1 MLPALEIS
9 LETHVPKYTQ
19 VVNAITDAIR
29 RGKLK
34 KGQRIAS
41 INEFS
46 EEHFVSRVT
55 VEKAYNILRNKGTLV
70 SVKGK
75 GFYIKKVDFDEPV
88 KVLLLFNKISNY
100 KRQIYQS
107 FFKTLGANAIVDLKI
122 HHFNV
127 QILKSLVEKHI
138 NDYDY
143 FVIMPYFY
151 ENVNE
156 AIDIIKS
163 IPLQQLIIIDR
174 QIPQF
179 DPKCGTVYQDFE
191 NDIVQAL
198 EKGLDLLGKYSK
210 LYFVHSNMIP
220 YPPEMVRGF
229 RKFCMQN
236 FFKSEVIGEVHEYT
250 DIKKG
255 DVFIVI
261 EETDLSNVIKICLA
275 KKLKIGKDVGII
287 SYNETPLKEVLL
299 EGITVITTDHESMG
313 ETAAQL
319 ILNDSKE
326 KIKNPF
332 SFIRRKSL

>member
-9 LETHVPKYTQ
+9 VETQVPKYAQ
-19 VVNAITDAIR
+19 VVNAITDAVR
-29 RGKLK
+29 RGALK

-55 VEKAYNILRNKGTLV
+55 VERAYNLLREKGTIV
-70 SVKGK
+70 SVRGK
-75 GFYIKKVDFDEPV
+75 GFYINKIDCDVPV
-88 KVLLLFNKISNY
+88 KVLLIFNKISNY
-100 KRQIYQS
+100 KKQIYQS
-107 FFKTLGANAIVDLKI
+107 FLKTLGANAVVDLKI

-127 QILKSLVEKHI
+127 QILKSLVENNI
-138 NDYDY
+138 NDYNY

-151 ENVNE
+151 DDVDE
-156 AIDIIKS
+156 AIDIIKT
-163 IPLQQLIIIDR
+163 IPPHKLIIIDR
-174 QIPQF
+174 QLPF
-179 DPKCGTVYQDFE
+179 FEPKCGSVFQDFE
-191 NDIVQAL
+191 NDIVEAL
-198 EKGLDLLGKYSK
+198 EEGLDLLRKYAK

-220 YPPEMVRGF
+220 YPPEMIRGF

-236 FFKSEVIGEVHEYT
+236 FFKNEVLGEVSENREV
-250 DIKKG
+250 KKG

-299 EGITVITTDHESMG
+299 DGITVITTDHERMG

-319 ILNDSKE
+319 ILNDSNE